1 MSGTQI
7 NQQRQAVV
15 ASGTVQYS
23 ITTTCTIA
31 GTLQDTG
38 IFLLSI
44 LTPTD
49 PKDDAFE
56 RVIEIADVDT
66 YFTDRDVAIAAGAV
80 YWRSSA
86 VTITYTDIETANA
99 AWKEFNS
106 RINALVLSYD
116 SFLTEFDSSPSGD
129 VINFP
134 TVDESAKAELKAAYA
149 ATVPLVTAAQDAVT
163 AHQAE
168 CTQLE
173 TDLATTE
180 TQLQQATTD
189 AAAWVNA
196 QAVLTSILAV
206 DTSLNASLTTNNAA
220 IRSTNA
226 SSSATDPEQAVIEGY
241 LVSNDAVLVQFTA
254 QNTALAALI
263 SGTVTPQMSILNAR
277 VVSLTQAKNALFVD
291 LNKCHIESSKLSA
304 AATVAVANR
313 EAALAAVVAV
323 CPDFTP

>member
-15 ASGTVQYS
+15 VSGTVKYT
-23 ITTTCTIA
+23 ITTTCTA
-31 GTLQDTG
+31 RGTLQDTG

-44 LTPTD
+44 PTATD

-66 YFTDRDVAIAAGAV
+66 YFNDRDVAIAAGAI

-86 VTITYTDIETANA
+86 VTITYTDVETANA

-106 RINALVLSYD
+106 RINSLVNAYD
-116 SFLTEFDSSPSGD
+116 AFLTEFDTVPSGD

-134 TVDESAKAELKAAYA
+134 TVDESAKAALKAAYA
-149 ATVPLVTAAQDAVT
+149 ATVPLVTAAQDALT
-163 AHQAE
+163 THQAE

-173 TDLATTE
+173 ADLATNE
-180 TQLQQATTD
+180 TQLQQATAD
-189 AAAWVNA
+189 AAAWVNT

-206 DTSLNASLTTNNAA
+206 DTALNASLTTNNAA
-220 IRSTNA
+220 VRSANA
-226 SSSATDPEQAVIEGY
+226 SSSATDPEKANLESY
-241 LVSNDAVLVQFTA
+241 LVSNDAMLVQFTA
-254 QNTALAALI
+254 QNTALSALI
-263 SGTVTPQMSILNAR
+263 SGTVTPQMSTLNAR
-277 VVSLTQAKNALFVD
+277 VVSLTQAKNAIYVN

-304 AATVAVANR
+304 AATTAVANR
-313 EAALAAVVAV
+313 EAALAAVIAV